1 MLCQTLQ
8 CWEQSAMKKG
18 EKIRELV
25 ATMMSTEQ
33 EAEEIGARN
42 K

>member
-8 CWEQSAMKKG
+8 CWEQSAMTKG